1 MAETLNQ
8 FLSNITGTEQTNVI
22 KNTDLMNNFTH
33 IPSDIRS
40 GCISL
45 SYTNSTEVIEKS

>member
-1 MAETLNQ
+1 MN
-8 FLSNITGTEQTNVI
+8 FLVGNITGTEQTNVI
-22 KNTDLMNNFTH
+22 KNTDLMSNFTH